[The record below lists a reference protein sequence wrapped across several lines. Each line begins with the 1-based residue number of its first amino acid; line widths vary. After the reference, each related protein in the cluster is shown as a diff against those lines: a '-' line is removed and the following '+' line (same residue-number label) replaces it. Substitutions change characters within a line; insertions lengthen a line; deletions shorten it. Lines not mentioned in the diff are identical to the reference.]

1 MLFQISYLKSFIIS
15 LLLLSVIYMTGI
27 LNVSS
32 VLYIL
37 IIVLSYTVLLTIG
50 FKYNKGYF
58 IDDIFKLNINY
69 LPVVIIAIIAFFLIN
84 ISLSNIVYLIFNIE
98 IEVKKSI
105 LSTIDIIVV
114 LLIYPFFEEL
124 FHRKLILQGLYNR
137 YGFKNALF
145 VSSMIFAILHIFSE
159 NGIIIVFLGGV
170 FLGYIYLKTK
180 SFLISFIA
188 HSLSNGLV
196 LFISPIIVDEIT
208 LKRDNHMYLWII
220 IFIIGLIT
228 LVRVY
233 YLSKLKNESKKRR

>member
-37 IIVLSYTVLLTIG
+37 IIVLSYTFLLTIG

-114 LLIYPFFEEL
+114 LL
-124 FHRKLILQGLYNR
+124 
-137 YGFKNALF
+137 
-145 VSSMIFAILHIFSE
+145 
-159 NGIIIVFLGGV
+159 
-170 FLGYIYLKTK
+170 
-180 SFLISFIA
+180 
-188 HSLSNGLV
+188 
-196 LFISPIIVDEIT
+196 
-208 LKRDNHMYLWII
+208 
-220 IFIIGLIT
+220 
-228 LVRVY
+228 
-233 YLSKLKNESKKRR
+233 